1 MNLCELISF
10 PSDVKKINKF
20 AQTRLV
26 LEVKFRDKPLLQ
38 KHSRGSADGWLIA
51 ISTCLTNV

>member
-1 MNLCELISF
+1 M
-10 PSDVKKINKF
+10 KKINKF

-26 LEVKFRDKPLLQ
+26 LEVKFRDKPLQQ